1 MSTETDKRSAKVF
14 IAIPIEHMDADPAA
28 IAMRKAILG
37 CLPDGVRFSNDRI
50 RRVNLRFLG
59 DVAPDAVDEL
69 GDRLADIAG
78 QHRPFALNLHRMGM
92 FDRNNTISATV
103 WVGIGGDVAALEAL
117 HADVATAAHVLG
129 FPLCWVPVSTPYHRR
144 PYRGCKRRG
153 IRSPEDHDWSAGFAL
168 RALQV
173 RRHRP
178 EHVGPDSVSH
188 FRQRLPDFTQHHP
201 ENATRGRA
209 GSWGPTLGQLNG

>member
-50 RRVNLRFLG
+50 RQVNLRFLG
-59 DVAPDAVDEL
+59 DAAPDAVDEL
-69 GDRLADIAG
+69 GERLADIAG

-129 FPLCWVPVSTPYHRR
+129 FPPAESPYQPHITVGRIA
-144 PYRGCKRRG
+144 GANA
-153 IRSPEDHDWSAGFAL
+153 EGFA
-168 RALQV
+168 ALKTMIGQQDLHSDPFECADIALNMSVWTRSRISDNAFRISHSTIRRMPLGGVQEVGV
-173 RRHRP
+173 RRW
-178 EHVGPDSVSH
+178 D
-188 FRQRLPDFTQHHP
+188 
-201 ENATRGRA
+201 N
-209 GSWGPTLGQLNG
+209 